1 MRGVEDR
8 RGEYRLGQGVVVG
21 RLRVPQGEGA
31 VDAGH
36 GGEVAGV
43 VAGFGVGGEDV
54 GAARQRVGDADRVVV
69 GVEERTLVAV
79 GGREF
84 GGRTFAAVQ

>member
-1 MRGVEDR
+1 MSTGSGRGASSV
-8 RGEYRLGQGVVVG
+8 

-43 VAGFGVGGEDV
+43 VAEFGGGGEDV
-54 GAARQRVGDADRVVV
+54 GAARRRVGDADRVMV
-69 GVEERTLVAV
+69 GIEERALVAV
-79 GGREF
+79 DGREF
-84 GGRTFAAVQ
+84 GRRTFSPLQ